1 MARVLHV
8 SLAQP
13 LLTATRALIPRVKIF
28 SLGCDFRLLHMVAAL
43 PAQRVGACKPCIH
56 RHSLKHGDFHISSA
70 GCPQRTG
77 HRKRIGG
84 APEEYMGTAHSPLV
98 RRCSK
103 SNATHGDSVLCST
116 AWQERGLSEAW
127 EHRCAGYDTT
137 RAVRYP
143 ASVSGLRQRQAASLG
158 YCETTGIPYLSSLAL
173 SVGRARPRNLAA

>member
-84 APEEYMGTAHSPLV
+84 PRRIHGHKPTAPWCIGVANLMPHTETRCFAAQLGKNAACQRPGNIGALGTM
-98 RRCSK
+98 RR
-103 SNATHGDSVLCST
+103 T
-116 AWQERGLSEAW
+116 LS
-127 EHRCAGYDTT
+127 
-137 RAVRYP
+137 
-143 ASVSGLRQRQAASLG
+143 
-158 YCETTGIPYLSSLAL
+158 GIPHQCQVFGSGKPRAL
-173 SVGRARPRNLAA
+173 VTARRREYHTCRAWP